1 MDHCRAV
8 KREFTAWC
16 DGELSRRE
24 AERLEQHLAACAAC
38 SAEADSLSVAV
49 RWQRQALRHVTAV
62 ADHECAPLQARLR
75 RALATEIEPRAQ
87 GQFWSWIFRPVA
99 IATAA
104 AMIAI
109 IVLFSVLGGPNAVL
123 IPLGVEAPPV
133 AISREP
139 DLFEDYQLIQHLD
152 AMENFDTVES
162 VPLDEDQA
170 LREG

>member
-24 AERLEQHLAACAAC
+24 AERVERHLAACAAC
-38 SAEADSLSVAV
+38 AAEAESLRAAI

-62 ADHECAPLQARLR
+62 ADQECAPLQGSLR
-75 RALATEIEPRAQ
+75 RALAAEIEPRVQ
-87 GQFWSWIFRPVA
+87 EQFWSWIFRPLT

-104 AMIAI
+104 ATIAI
-109 IVLFSVLGGPNAVL
+109 IVLFSVLGGPDAVL

-133 AISREP
+133 AISSEP
-139 DLFEDYQLIQHLD
+139 ELFENYQLIQHLD

-162 VPLDEDQA
+162 VPLDEDQG
-170 LREG
+170 LRKG

>member
-1 MDHCRAV
+1 MDDCRAV

-24 AERLEQHLAACAAC
+24 TERVERHLAACAAC
-38 SAEADSLSVAV
+38 SAYAQSLSAAI
-49 RWQRQALRHVTAV
+49 RWQRQALPHVTAV
-62 ADHECAPLQARLR
+62 GDHECAPLQAKLR
-75 RALATEIEPRAQ
+75 RALAAEIEPRAQ
-87 GQFWSWIFRPVA
+87 GQFWSWIFRPVT

-109 IVLFSVLGGPNAVL
+109 VVLFSVLGGTNAVL
-123 IPLGVEAPPV
+123 IPLGVKAPPV
-133 AISREP
+133 AISSEP
-139 DLFEDYQLIQHLD
+139 DLFANYQLIQHLD

-162 VPLDEDQA
+162 VPLDEDQP